1 MAIYDTEIFWTKE
14 TFTVMFADV
23 LEIVMSTF
31 FFFFSPFLI
40 RKMKAKLNCTME
52 NFKSSLPLV
61 STVVPL

>member
-31 FFFFSPFLI
+31 FFFFLLF
-40 RKMKAKLNCTME
+40 
-52 NFKSSLPLV
+52 
-61 STVVPL
+61 

>member
-14 TFTVMFADV
+14 TFTVMFANV

-31 FFFFSPFLI
+31 FFFPPFLI

>member
-1 MAIYDTEIFWTKE
+1 MAIYEIFWTKE

>member
-40 RKMKAKLNCTME
+40 RKMKVELYNGKL
-52 NFKSSLPLV
+52 
-61 STVVPL
+61 